1 MSNNHT
7 YEVVGAAGSAC
18 GPGAG
23 GTRAAA
29 PSPPGCQTGKK
40 LTEPLSRPSFNG
52 QTPSGTATAD
62 ETQFSGCGGL
72 SILSAS
78 VKNVNQP
85 DGTQLWVSLDGKSVG
100 TITLSHGSGSMAPY
114 SLGDFEVSMDQVQ
127 VFSSLPDVSTF
138 QQILSGEPSRD
149 PVDTPAR
156 YAALSHP
163 RRGCRRWRRWRAA
176 REEGGRHMI
185 THCRDDK

>member
-1 MSNNHT
+1 M
-7 YEVVGAAGSAC
+7 
-18 GPGAG
+18 
-23 GTRAAA
+23 
-29 PSPPGCQTGKK
+29 
-40 LTEPLSRPSFNG
+40 FNG

-62 ETQFSGCGGL
+62 ETQFSGCGGF

-114 SLGDFEVSMDQVQ
+114 SLGDFGVSMDQVQ

-149 PVDTPAR
+149 PVDTPAGT
-156 YAALSHP
+156 P
-163 RRGCRRWRRWRAA
+163 P
-176 REEGGRHMI
+176 
-185 THCRDDK
+185 